1 MGLDIRLP
9 IGLMFTLLGLLL
21 TGFGVVSDKVMY
33 RRSLDININLWWGLV
48 LLAFGLVMLFYGR
61 KGSQGMRPADTSR
74 EGQLIE
80 ELEHRTGKENEDHAR
95 RH

>member
-21 TGFGVVSDKVMY
+21 TGFGLVSEKAMY
-33 RRSLDININLWWGLV
+33 RRSLDININLWWGLT
-48 LLAFGLVMLFYGR
+48 LLVFGIAMFIYGR
-61 KGSQGMRPADTSR
+61 KGSQGMRPADMSP

-80 ELEHRTGKENEDHAR
+80 ELEHRTGKESEDHPR
-95 RH
+95 GH

>member
-21 TGFGVVSDKVMY
+21 TGFGLVSEKAMY
-33 RRSLDININLWWGLV
+33 RRSLDININLWWGLA
-48 LLAFGLVMLFYGR
+48 LLVFGLVMLIFGR
-61 KGSQGMRPADTSR
+61 KGSQGMRPAETSS

-80 ELEHRTGKENEDHAR
+80 QLEHRTGKESENR
-95 RH
+95 PRQR